1 MLWDQYVFRRG
12 HDASELWDRLFEKR
26 AVRLLYIAGAGF
38 DVRAQVVMR
47 ECIESIKSS
56 GSIVEQ
62 AKLVLVD
69 LSGYELDESLQ
80 ELTRQNADSLSS
92 IFASVGS
99 TERISFGTIANGS
112 EELSAS
118 SALRLGTDAV

>member
-80 ELTRQNADSLSS
+80 ELT
-92 IFASVGS
+92 
-99 TERISFGTIANGS
+99 
-112 EELSAS
+112 
-118 SALRLGTDAV
+118 